1 MNDWMMLALGFALT
15 IGTGI
20 FVASEFSMLNLERSD
35 LEARAERGEKG
46 LTSSIRALK
55 KTATHLSS
63 AQLGITLTTMLT
75 GFLSE
80 PALSHL
86 LIEAFP
92 PLLRSLG
99 IEGQLSEDA
108 IHGIALVTTMFIAT
122 LVSTL
127 IGELVP

>member
-75 GFLSE
+75 GLR
-80 PALSHL
+80 PTAAPRARTAAGLP
-86 LIEAFP
+86 IEA
-92 PLLRSLG
+92 LRL
-99 IEGQLSEDA
+99 
-108 IHGIALVTTMFIAT
+108 
-122 LVSTL
+122 
-127 IGELVP
+127 P